1 MKLSHL
7 TPLFILVYTA
17 CLGLSSCAPQTDSA
31 AASAADLE
39 KLKTQVVTR
48 EGAKT
53 SEEAWGTFLSY
64 YEGRSDHAA
73 DILTGVAIINPGEEI
88 HPPHKHPEEEFL
100 MVIEGQGT
108 WSVKGVESPAAAG
121 DILFSVPGEYHGIKN
136 TGDRPLKFVVFKYN
150 PKP

>member
-1 MKLSHL
+1 MKIIYFKRFLITFS
-7 TPLFILVYTA
+7 
-17 CLGLSSCAPQTDSA
+17 LSSLSLVSCATTSKPVNNPPSKPA
-31 AASAADLE
+31 ALT
-39 KLKTQVVTR
+39 TQVVSGET
-48 EGAKT
+48 AKT
-53 SEEAWGTFLSY
+53 NQETWGTFLSY
-64 YEGRSDHAA
+64 YEGQSDHLT

-108 WSVKGVESPAAAG
+108 WSVKGVESPAVAG

-136 TGDRPLKFVVFKYN
+136 TGNTPLKFVVFKYN